1 MQNKVT
7 MTTSNK
13 DDAAAAAERI
23 GSMSL
28 GKSVEEKD
36 NETEKTEAE
45 ENGTTP
51 TKFCSAC
58 DKEGS
63 ALKKCTACKCVWY
76 CDKECQNK
84 HWKEHRK
91 ECKLIKKELD
101 KRGGGKIDLG
111 TELGIGPLGKVPPR
125 EECPI
130 CMRAL
135 PLHDRLHTYFDCCGK
150 VICGGCQMKSGERAD
165 TCAFCRTTMP
175 ESGADAQES

>member
-1 MQNKVT
+1 MTSSKKEVT
-7 MTTSNK
+7 VL
-13 DDAAAAAERI
+13 AAEQL

-28 GKSVEEKD
+28 GELAERKD
-36 NETEKTEAE
+36 DETEPNAK
-45 ENGTTP
+45 NGIP
-51 TKFCSAC
+51 TKKLCSAC
-58 DKEGS
+58 G
-63 ALKKCTACKCVWY
+63 KKSNTLMKCRACKCVWY

-91 ECKLIKKELD
+91 ECKPIKKVLD
-101 KRGGGKIDLG
+101 QRGGKLDVG
-111 TELGIGPLGKVPPR
+111 TEEDVGPLGKVPPR

>member
-1 MQNKVT
+1 MAPSKEDGT
-7 MTTSNK
+7 
-13 DDAAAAAERI
+13 AGAAEQL
-23 GSMSL
+23 GTMSL
-28 GKSVEEKD
+28 GKSVERKGEPESE
-36 NETEKTEAE
+36 NEDDT
-45 ENGTTP
+45 NGTP
-51 TKFCSAC
+51 TKLCSAC
-58 DKEGS
+58 GEKSDTV
-63 ALKKCTACKCVWY
+63 KKCTACKCVWY

-91 ECKLIKKELD
+91 ECKPIKKVLD
-101 KRGGGKIDLG
+101 QRGGKLDVG
-111 TELGIGPLGKVPPR
+111 TEEDVGPLGKVPPR